1 MQKINRVT
9 IIVLDSAGIGA
20 LPDAELYGD
29 SGVNTLAHIAE
40 KCNGINL
47 PNMQKLGLG
56 NLCSIQGVAPVEL
69 NKCTGSFGIA
79 AELSKGKDTT
89 IGHWEI
95 AGVITEEALP
105 TYPDGFPDE
114 IIESFEAACGYQ
126 TIGNIVASGTEIINR
141 FGDEH
146 VQTRKLIVYTSA
158 DSVFQIAAHEE
169 VVPLPELYRICEIA
183 RVQLKVGRIIARPFV
198 GSNGN
203 YTRTANRHDYSLV
216 PPSNLLN
223 RLQDNGLSVIGVG
236 KIYDIFAGSGVTE
249 SVRTQDN
256 MQGVD
261 RTIEYLKKDN
271 RGLIFSNLVDFDMK
285 FGHRR
290 DASGYKQALE
300 EFDTR
305 LPEIF
310 SSMQDDDLLIITAD
324 HGCDPTHSGTD
335 HTREYIP
342 LLCYGRNLP
351 VKNLGIRQS
360 FADIAATVENL
371 LLGKE
376 SENSFL

>member
-29 SGVNTLAHIAE
+29 AGVNTLAHIASA
-40 KCNGINL
+40 CNGISL

-56 NLCSIQGVAPVEL
+56 NLSSIQGVMPREL
-69 NKCTGSFGIA
+69 KECTGSFGTA

-95 AGVITEEALP
+95 AGVITHDALP
-105 TYPDGFPDE
+105 TYPDGFPAG
-114 IIESFEAACGYQ
+114 IIERFEKACGYS
-126 TIGNIVASGTEIINR
+126 TLGNIVASGTEIINQ

-146 VQTRKLIVYTSA
+146 VETKKLIVYTSA

-169 VVPLPELYRICEIA
+169 VVPLSELYRICEIA
-183 RVQLKVGRIIARPFV
+183 REQLKVGRIIARPFI
-198 GSNGN
+198 GSHGN

-216 PPSNLLN
+216 PPHNLLN
-223 RLQDNGLSVIGVG
+223 RLQDSGLAVIGVG
-236 KIYDIFAGSGVTE
+236 KIYDIFAGSGVTQ

-261 RTIEYLKKDN
+261 RTIEFLKQDN
-271 RGLIFSNLVDFDMK
+271 RGLIFTNLVDFDMK

-290 DASGYKQALE
+290 DASGYKNALE
-300 EFDTR
+300 EFDRR
-305 LPEIF
+305 LPEIYAALR
-310 SSMQDDDLLIITAD
+310 DDDLLIITAD
-324 HGCDPTHSGTD
+324 HGCDPTHSGSD

-342 LLCYGRNLP
+342 LLCYGKQLP
-351 VKNLGIRQS
+351 VKNLGVRTS
-360 FADIAATVENL
+360 FADIAATVEKL
-371 LLGKE
+371 LLAKDN
-376 SENSFL
+376 ENSFF